1 VSIGGV
7 VLQFSA
13 DTRKATRDIDKLTRS
28 IKDVGDK
35 SKTADGQMKLLGK
48 SAKLGIA
55 GVAAGAAV
63 GATAIAGLL
72 AKSVSLA
79 ANFEESQNVLQSSLG
94 ATGEDMQKLS
104 ELAKKLGAST
114 VFGAQDA
121 SNAMIELAK
130 AGQTTAEI
138 MGGSVAAAMALAATE
153 GIELDRAAVILSQ
166 TMAQFGIKAKR
177 AGKIVDILAAG
188 ATASTASVDD
198 LSQGLKFVGSSAKG
212 LKMPLKTTVTA
223 LAALNNKGLDASTA
237 GTALNRMLLAI
248 ASPTKKAATA
258 MEAYGINLVD
268 AAGEMKPMT
277 DVIQILDDKLGR
289 LSSTERADVL
299 KDIFAVEGG
308 RAASLLIQTGV
319 KDFEALAKAVDETGR
334 AQEMADA
341 RTKGF
346 KGALERLGGAA
357 ETIGIKV
364 GEKLLPVLTGWIE
377 DFTEWVD
384 TPAGTAFFDSI
395 ADNVETAANNIRDY
409 VADTLVP
416 AIQNV
421 YLWLGSTDGQNA
433 IRGFGDAI
441 QTVADAIGALA
452 DAFGA
457 LKRAYDKLPKW
468 FRDLQGF
475 AFEKLGDFSLPGVL
489 GGLAGEKPRPPLPK
503 PTGGLNPLETRG
515 IPTRNVTV
523 VVNNLKDTSTTE
535 SAALGLRVARAV

>member
-1 VSIGGV
+1 
-7 VLQFSA
+7 
-13 DTRKATRDIDKLTRS
+13 
-28 IKDVGDK
+28 
-35 SKTADGQMKLLGK
+35 
-48 SAKLGIA
+48 
-55 GVAAGAAV
+55 
-63 GATAIAGLL
+63 
-72 AKSVSLA
+72 
-79 ANFEESQNVLQSSLG
+79 
-94 ATGEDMQKLS
+94 
-104 ELAKKLGAST
+104 
-114 VFGAQDA
+114 
-121 SNAMIELAK
+121 
-130 AGQTTAEI
+130 
-138 MGGSVAAAMALAATE
+138 
-153 GIELDRAAVILSQ
+153 
-166 TMAQFGIKAKR
+166 
-177 AGKIVDILAAG
+177 
-188 ATASTASVDD
+188 
-198 LSQGLKFVGSSAKG
+198 
-212 LKMPLKTTVTA
+212 
-223 LAALNNKGLDASTA
+223 
-237 GTALNRMLLAI
+237 
-248 ASPTKKAATA
+248 
-258 MEAYGINLVD
+258 
-268 AAGEMKPMT
+268 
-277 DVIQILDDKLGR
+277 
-289 LSSTERADVL
+289 
-299 KDIFAVEGG
+299 
-308 RAASLLIQTGV
+308 
-319 KDFEALAKAVDETGR
+319 
-334 AQEMADA
+334 
-341 RTKGF
+341 
-346 KGALERLGGAA
+346 
-357 ETIGIKV
+357 
-364 GEKLLPVLTGWIE
+364 LLPVLTGWIE